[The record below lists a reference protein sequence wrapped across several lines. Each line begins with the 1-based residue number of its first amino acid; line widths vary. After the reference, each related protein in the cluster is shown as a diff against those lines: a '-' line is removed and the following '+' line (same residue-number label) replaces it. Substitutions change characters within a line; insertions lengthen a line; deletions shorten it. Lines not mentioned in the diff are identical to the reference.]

1 MKFLYLSNYLY
12 QWLLIATCLISVA
25 TMTGCGA
32 GGDTIAGA
40 GSGGTGV
47 VAKQIS
53 GTVADGYLVNATVFL
68 DKNGNYQLDAGEPSA
83 TTDANGA
90 YTLSVDPA
98 DVGKYPIVVLAI
110 IGVTIDKDTNQTLA
124 SSYVLSLPK
133 DSISSTVSNNFISP
147 MTSLVREMMETG
159 LYASMQQAMDAL
171 GTKMGLPAGTNLMTD
186 YIAANNTT
194 MHTAAQ
200 NIATLM
206 GNQMGL
212 ILGTS
217 GSTITVDVNRYRS
230 MMGTIFSNMSSIM
243 GSNAQTGMT
252 NLNSIIT
259 TMLTNMPTTSVGQP
273 FMNMSTSFRSM
284 MVVANTTNSGM
295 R

>member
-1 MKFLYLSNYLY
+1 
-12 QWLLIATCLISVA
+12 
-25 TMTGCGA
+25 
-32 GGDTIAGA
+32 
-40 GSGGTGV
+40 
-47 VAKQIS
+47 
-53 GTVADGYLVNATVFL
+53 
-68 DKNGNYQLDAGEPSA
+68 
-83 TTDANGA
+83 
-90 YTLSVDPA
+90 
-98 DVGKYPIVVLAI
+98 
-110 IGVTIDKDTNQTLA
+110 
-124 SSYVLSLPK
+124 
-133 DSISSTVSNNFISP
+133 
-147 MTSLVREMMETG
+147 MMETG